1 MGKFDL
7 KELIAEGKVSN
18 LGTKGNREQI
28 EYIHIDL
35 IDDDPNNF
43 YELSGIEELAA
54 NIELLGLQ
62 QPIRVRANSEA
73 PDRVIIVSGHRRRAA
88 IRKLVDEGREDLAE
102 IPCIRE
108 VPAESAALQELR
120 LIYANSD
127 TRKMSAADISKQA
140 ERVEALLYQL
150 KEEGYEFPG
159 RMRDHV
165 AEACNVSKSKLARL
179 KMIRDN
185 LNVIWMPHWENGALS
200 ESVAYALAQMPA
212 EDQRALYLNRERRG
226 LKLNMLYE
234 NTVKTYAE
242 RLEKIAECKCPR
254 SKQSC
259 ANQMQKREHALNM
272 GQWEWLQCDRCCS
285 KCTDLLSCKNACPLL
300 ADEIKRRKE
309 ERKMEKQQ
317 AALEQEAKDRPY
329 IEAIQKLWYRF
340 GEARIMANMDV
351 EDVFKAMDRYI
362 GNGQIEEAYKL
373 EAGEGKV
380 TRYTDL
386 PYGYTCKLDDVQKYV
401 KVADALKC
409 SLDWLFCR
417 TDDFKGKVAALA
429 TPAGVAW
436 YPPDATPPDGAE
448 IVVIDHDGDA
458 DFGRFAAGT
467 LQDTIYCD
475 WPDVACWTMAPDR
488 DNLTVPPVSEPPA
501 EGWLPLQWI
510 PGTEMPEKDKQL
522 AAVKLVIDGM
532 EKTTTKILAWDEFS
546 RRWSF
551 PNGAG
556 TIEAKCVGW
565 FPLPA
570 EEADANGDT

>member
-43 YELSGIEELAA
+43 YELSDIDKLAA

-62 QPIRVRANSEA
+62 QPIRVRAN
-73 PDRVIIVSGHRRRAA
+73 PDDAARVIIVSGHRRRAA

-127 TRKMSAADISKQA
+127 TRKMSSADVSKQV

-165 AEACNVSKSKLARL
+165 AEACKVSKSKLARL
-179 KMIRDN
+179 KVIRDN
-185 LNVIWMPHWENGALS
+185 LNVIWMPHWENGALG

-226 LKLNMLYE
+226 LKLNNLYE
-234 NTVKTYAE
+234 SMVKTYAE
-242 RLEKIAECKCPR
+242 RLEKIAKCKCPTSGR
-254 SKQSC
+254 PC
-259 ANQMQKREHALNM
+259 ANQMQKREVALNM
-272 GQWEWLQCDRCCS
+272 ETWQWLKCDRCCS
-285 KCTDLLSCKNACPLL
+285 KCVDLLSCKSACPLL
-300 ADEIKRRKE
+300 ADEIKKQKA

-329 IEAIQKLWYRF
+329 IEATQKLWYRF
-340 GEARIMANMDV
+340 GEARIRANMDM
-351 EDVFKAMDRYI
+351 EDVFKGIGRYI
-362 GNGQIEEAYKL
+362 GPGQIEEAYKF

-380 TRYTDL
+380 TRYTNL
-386 PYGYTCKLDDVQKYV
+386 PYAYNCDLEDVQRYV
-401 KVADALKC
+401 RAADTLKC
-409 SLDWLFCR
+409 SLDWLLCR
-417 TDDFKGKVAALA
+417 TDDPKGEMP
-429 TPAGVAW
+429 TPSVPSGAIW
-436 YPPDATPPDGAE
+436 YPPDVLPIEGTN
-448 IVVIDHDGDA
+448 VVIIDTEGEA
-458 DFGRFAAGT
+458 DSGYFSGGV
-467 LQDTIYCD
+467 LQDAAFAT
-475 WPDVACWTMAPDR
+475 WHDVTCWTIMPDR

-532 EKTTTKILAWDEFS
+532 EMTTTKILEWDKFS
-546 RRWSF
+546 RLWSF
-551 PNGAG
+551 PNRGG

-565 FPLPA
+565 FPLP
-570 EEADANGDT
+570 EEEC